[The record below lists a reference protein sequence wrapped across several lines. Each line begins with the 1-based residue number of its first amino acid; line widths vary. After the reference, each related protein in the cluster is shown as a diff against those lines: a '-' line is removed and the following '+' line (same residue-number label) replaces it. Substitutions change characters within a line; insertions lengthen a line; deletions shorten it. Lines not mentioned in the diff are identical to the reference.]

1 MTGSE
6 QPATPSP
13 YAHPAPPPYTTGP
26 AVPPVPQQPADR
38 SAAWIPGTAA
48 LVLLVAAIVNFVATT
63 GFPYNAPVEA
73 FWSFGITLDLIGG
86 FIALLVVTIIRA
98 RRTHERVPA
107 PGVRPLA
114 IAAASLAGLTAL
126 AWLLLGGAAFLGK
139 LAAGE
144 RLRYYMDVNGTF
156 FAGIPWMLAIVF
168 GVVSIRR
175 DRPVLHNAL
184 AIAAVVIGA
193 LVLVASLFSSIAYG
207 RGLTD

>member
-1 MTGSE
+1 MTTPD
-6 QPATPSP
+6 QPAN
-13 YAHPAPPPYTTGP
+13 PYTAGP
-26 AVPPVPQQPADR
+26 AVQQQPADR
-38 SAAWIPGTAA
+38 SAALIPGIGAG
-48 LVLLVAAIVNFVATT
+48 VLLVAAIVNVVATF
-63 GFPYNAPVEA
+63 GFPAAAPIEVL
-73 FWSFGITLDLIGG
+73 WSFGITMDLIGG
-86 FIALLVVTIIRA
+86 FIALLVVAILRGQ
-98 RRTHERVPA
+98 RKQERVPA

-114 IAAASLAGLTAL
+114 IAAGSLAGVTAI

-168 GVVSIRR
+168 GVISIRR
-175 DRPVLHNAL
+175 DRPVLHNVL
-184 AIAAVVIGA
+184 AISAVVIGA